1 MSHKI
6 PMLSIIA
13 RGTKLFPR
21 YIVAKADEYKNAT
34 YWTGD
39 GWDGDE
45 NKAQMFSEA
54 NDALWVLHVEM
65 VGHLSDRPSTKYVAP
80 IHIEVF
86 GAKPKLGALKNWLE
100 RTVRIVADFPRHGYG
115 PDSDSVGVIVADFDR
130 TRIVRD

>member
-1 MSHKI
+1 MSQEI

-13 RGTKLFPR
+13 RGTRQFPR

-45 NKAQMFSEA
+45 NKAQMFSDA
-54 NDALWVLHVEM
+54 NDALWVLHEEM
-65 VGHLSDRPSTKYVAP
+65 LDHLSDRPSTKYVAP

-86 GAKPKLGALKNWLE
+86 GPRPKLGELKEWLE
-100 RTVRIVADFPRHGYG
+100 RTVRIVADFPKHGYG
-115 PDSDSVGVIVADFDR
+115 PDLDSVGVIAADFDK
-130 TRIVRD
+130 TKVV